1 MYEKQLDRRRRN
13 RSKIVTQLVLLMLV
27 LSAVLYLVA
36 GEGRYLWDESERFPH
51 ATLPVDISQASGD
64 PLVTLIPSDFS
75 QIVKDVKPAVVRLVA
90 KRVQYWYLQPIS
102 SEGMGTGFIIDPSG
116 YILTNRHVVE
126 NARSV
131 DVYMADGSQH
141 AADTVAL
148 STTSDLALLK
158 INGRTNLPYATFLS
172 EQNPISPYQWVIA
185 IGYPFNIGGDPTVS
199 EGIISAVGRSVQ
211 LEDGTILDSL
221 LQTTA
226 ATNPGNSGG
235 PLLNLAGEVVGINTA
250 VIKGAENIGFAISR
264 DTILEFIH
272 SLQP

>member
-1 MYEKQLDRRRRN
+1 MFDNQFDRKRRRRS
-13 RSKIVTQLVLLMLV
+13 RVITQLVLLALV

-36 GEGRYLWDESERFPH
+36 GEGRNLWDGGATPHGTMPVNVSEG
-51 ATLPVDISQASGD
+51 AGD

-75 QIVKDVKPAVVRLVA
+75 QIVWDVKPAVVRLVV
-90 KRVQYWYLQPIS
+90 KRVQYWYLQPVS
-102 SEGMGTGFIIDPSG
+102 SEGVGTGFIVDPSG
-116 YILTNRHVVE
+116 YIITNRHVAEKASSVE
-126 NARSV
+126 
-131 DVYMADGSQH
+131 VYMADGSRH
-141 AADTVAL
+141 AADLVAT
-148 STTSDLALLK
+148 SAVSDLALLK
-158 INGRTNLPYATFLS
+158 ISGAANLPYVKFLS
-172 EQNPISPYQWVIA
+172 QQSPVTPYQWVIA

-211 LEDGTILDSL
+211 LQDGTILNNL

-250 VIKGAENIGFAISR
+250 VIQGAENVGFAISR